1 MATAAIVFACIN
13 LFLAAVDPLLAGMAA
28 YGMLFG
34 TWGLLWGAI
43 SIPEEWDQ
51 AGKMPPRTIWG
62 LALNCAAIIVSA
74 VIGLI

>member
-1 MATAAIVFACIN
+1 
-13 LFLAAVDPLLAGMAA
+13 MAA